1 LKDSTNASQYLV
13 PTQYLNRPLLDSDAA
28 STVPNNDLELVWS
41 NEPTFNFAVHR
52 KSNKDVL
59 FNTAGSKLIFEDQFI
74 EFVTTM
80 PENYNIAGLGEH
92 LHNIRLGNNITMT
105 LYNADTP
112 DPVDENLYGSHP
124 FYLDTRYY
132 SEDMTLVTDNST
144 SQHAN
149 YKVFNHGVYLR
160 NAHGQEVLLRPSSV
174 TWRTIGGSIDL
185 FFFSGP
191 TQVDVTKQ
199 YQLGAIGLPAMQQ
212 YWTLGYHQCR
222 WGYSNWSQLQ
232 DVVDNFRKFDL
243 PLETIWLDIDY
254 MNQYRNFENDQ
265 NTFGYDEGE
274 RFLDRLRK
282 NGQHFVPIV
291 DSAIYIPNPENASDA
306 YPTYTRGN
314 DSNVFMMNP
323 DGSQYIGAVWPG
335 YTVFPDWHAEAAQ
348 SWWTYELKNWY
359 SKIAFDGIWV
369 DMSEVSSFCA
379 GSCGTGHVTENP
391 VNPPFLL
398 GKYGHNLR
406 PASPN

>member
-1 LKDSTNASQYLV
+1 MIFCSLFFSKDASNASQYLV

-28 STVPNNDLELVWS
+28 STVPKSDLELVWS
-41 NEPTFNFAVHR
+41 NDPTFNFAVHR

-59 FNTAGSKLIFEDQFI
+59 FSTAGSKLIFEDQFI
-74 EFVTTM
+74 EFVTAM

-92 LHNIRLGNNITMT
+92 LHNIRLGNNITLT

-132 SEDMTLVTDNST
+132 EVDSVTGHMSLVTNDS
-144 SQHAN
+144 SSHDAD

-160 NAHGQEVLLRPSSV
+160 NTHGQEVLLSPSSV
-174 TWRTIGGSIDL
+174 TWRTLGGSIDL

-191 TQVDVTKQ
+191 TQTDVTKQ
-199 YQLGAIGLPAMQQ
+199 YQEGAVGFPAMQQ

-222 WGYSNWSQLQ
+222 WGYANWSQLQ
-232 DVVDNFRKFDL
+232 EVVDNFRKFEI

-265 NTFGYDEGE
+265 NTFGYHDGAK
-274 RFLDRLRK
+274 FLDRLHA
-282 NGQHFVPIV
+282 GHQHFIPIV

-314 DSNVFMMNP
+314 DSSVFLMNP

-335 YTVFPDWHAEAAQ
+335 MLPFRTI
-348 SWWTYELKNWY
+348 
-359 SKIAFDGIWV
+359 SKPID
-369 DMSEVSSFCA
+369 SSRLHCL
-379 GSCGTGHVTENP
+379 S
-391 VNPPFLL
+391 
-398 GKYGHNLR
+398 
-406 PASPN
+406 